1 MSVRG
6 NMEHCAAMFGP
17 CQTKDIAAMEV
28 VTELMPG
35 ALHGV
40 SRLPAP
46 VWQGFAPTVAS
57 VPPPSLP
64 GAGGT
69 SGSGSGASAT
79 GCGTIEGG
87 GSGGTSATSGTSE
100 GGASSAY
107 AVCGA
112 RGARAGRACLRMVQS
127 RHM

>member
-6 NMEHCAAMFGP
+6 NMEHFAAMFGP

-28 VTELMPG
+28 FMQLMPG
-35 ALHGV
+35 ALHDM
-40 SRLPAP
+40 SPLPVP

-64 GAGGT
+64 GTGGT

-79 GCGTIEGG
+79 G
-87 GSGGTSATSGTSE
+87 SGDSPTSG
-100 GGASSAY
+100 
-107 AVCGA
+107 
-112 RGARAGRACLRMVQS
+112 
-127 RHM
+127 